1 MWEYKI
7 VKTSGSGLFGGSEP
21 PTEQQLN
28 ELGKKWE
35 LVATLTQSEGGFGRG
50 SRFP

>member
-7 VKTSGSGLFGGSEP
+7 VKTGVDYLFGGSEP

-28 ELGKKWE
+28 ELGKK
-35 LVATLTQSEGGFGRG
+35 SFC
-50 SRFP
+50 